1 MRPGFLL
8 AASSGPNYDPDGR
21 RDRRERRKQHGGASL
36 GQPERKKVLSIVV
49 SSDVVTG
56 PERFQLLT
64 TTERI
69 EWTEESKSSVYC
81 NFVSRPDRQAEED
94 AFYECGFGTP
104 SNSSISEYEYSEPA
118 PGPPVTSPLSV
129 QAMRASCRQEFLSW
143 WARRIAKEARHGKP
157 VLRSYPSGQPANEA
171 VLFDTRGTG
180 EEAELLGRPPVA
192 S

>member
-1 MRPGFLL
+1 M
-8 AASSGPNYDPDGR
+8 
-21 RDRRERRKQHGGASL
+21 
-36 GQPERKKVLSIVV
+36 LSIVV

-94 AFYECGFGTP
+94 AFYEWGFGTP
-104 SNSSISEYEYSEPA
+104 SNSSLSEYEYSELA
-118 PGPPVTSPLSV
+118 PEPPITSPLSV

-180 EEAELLGRPPVA
+180 EEPELLGRLPVA